1 MESNPT
7 AEDYKKF
14 QRHLDSLSDRE
25 IADLR
30 YQGEWGN
37 YDPNDS
43 TKSSWKVRQANRE
56 LTARKTR
63 RERRLQWIAIFA
75 AFLTGWIAIGV
86 AALAIP
92 LDKGRSVYCLIDPFN
107 ICS

>member
-7 AEDYKKF
+7 TEDYKKF
-14 QRHLDSLSDRE
+14 QRHLNGLSNRE

-30 YQGEWGN
+30 YQGTWGH

-56 LTARKTR
+56 LTTRKTR
-63 RERRLQWIAIFA
+63 RDRRLQWIAIIA
-75 AFLTGWIAIGV
+75 AFATGWIAIAV

-92 LDKGRSVYCLIDPFN
+92 LDKGRSIHCLIDPFG
-107 ICS
+107 ICI